1 MYADSRGRAASAGD
15 SRRGS
20 LSGAA
25 VQGNVIM
32 ALFGCRWQPVASA
45 LAGTVP
51 ATAMYFMA
59 RLFVAMH
66 FVAMSAFGGQ
76 AFAQG
81 ALSSTHGDW
90 EIRCDKPPGAQRDQC
105 VLMQVVMAEDRPNTG
120 LTVLVLKTADQKSR
134 LLRVLAP
141 LGVLLPSGL
150 GLKIDDQDVGRAGF
164 VRCLPNGCVAEV
176 VMDDNLISK
185 LRTGHTATFIIFD
198 SPEAGIGFPLSLK
211 GFGEGY
217 DQLP

>member
-81 ALSSTHGDW
+81 RSH
-90 EIRCDKPPGAQRDQC
+90 
-105 VLMQVVMAEDRPNTG
+105 RP
-120 LTVLVLKTADQKSR
+120 TAIGKSAATSR
-134 LLRVLAP
+134 LAR
-141 LGVLLPSGL
+141 S
-150 GLKIDDQDVGRAGF
+150 
-164 VRCLPNGCVAEV
+164 E
-176 VMDDNLISK
+176 IS
-185 LRTGHTATFIIFD
+185 AC
-198 SPEAGIGFPLSLK
+198 
-211 GFGEGY
+211 
-217 DQLP
+217 